1 MADLEIQLKSIQ
13 DKLQLLMKQYQ
24 AMQKENQQLK
34 RDLED
39 QAALLE
45 QREDEVHSLTRQLD
59 GAQIGAKTGN
69 SAQRDELQKR
79 IDTYLKEIEKC
90 LSLLND

>member
-1 MADLEIQLKSIQ
+1 MADLDIQLKSIQ

-24 AMQKENQQLK
+24 ALQKENQQLK
-34 RDLED
+34 SDLAE
-39 QAALLE
+39 QAEMLE
-45 QREDEVHSLTRQLD
+45 QRAAEVHALNQQLD
-59 GAQIGAKTGN
+59 GAQIGAQSGN
-69 SAQRDELQKR
+69 AEQREELQKR